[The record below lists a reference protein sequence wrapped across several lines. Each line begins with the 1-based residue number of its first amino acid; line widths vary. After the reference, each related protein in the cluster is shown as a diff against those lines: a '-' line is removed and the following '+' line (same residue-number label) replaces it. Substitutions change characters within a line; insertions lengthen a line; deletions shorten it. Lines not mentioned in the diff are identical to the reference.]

1 MTDNEKKTWLKE
13 QIEFYD
19 KTNYGKSF
27 IEGAK
32 EGYEDC
38 AIEICKKILEKVKIK
53 NIDLSFGN
61 QINYFAL
68 EEIIKDLGVDL

>member
-1 MTDNEKKTWLKE
+1 MIDNQKKTWLEE

-38 AIEICKKILEKVKIK
+38 ATEICKKILEEVEKAGFVY
-53 NIDLSFGN
+53 FGTPTVN
-61 QINYFAL
+61 KL
-68 EEIIKDLGVDL
+68 KEIIKKLGVEV